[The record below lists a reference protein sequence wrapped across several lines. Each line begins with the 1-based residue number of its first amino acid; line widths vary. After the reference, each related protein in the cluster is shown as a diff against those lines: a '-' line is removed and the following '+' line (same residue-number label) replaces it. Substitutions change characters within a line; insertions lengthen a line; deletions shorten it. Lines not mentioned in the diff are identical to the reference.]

1 VLQLIPFNNAS
12 LVADRYVYLPIVG
25 LAFLLS
31 QLVELA
37 ALEMSKHSV
46 KTIEIKNVFFGLLVL
61 LLLIPSLQ
69 RITVWRNS
77 LTLFDD
83 VIQKNNHIG
92 IAYGNRAETKIKR
105 SDFAGALAD
114 CEQLVALRPDDGQA
128 FYEKGNTLLAMHRER
143 DAIRN
148 FTYSM
153 ELGFVKAT
161 VFYNRG
167 LAYYSLEIVDS
178 AVADFHTSRSLD
190 SAFADAPYS
199 IGYVSLH
206 SQGDALRAVAYFD
219 SALAIKPNYAEASYQ
234 KAAAEY
240 TLHAYGNTLEDLS
253 AAIDNQPSLK
263 NDTLVAEV
271 NRSVD
276 SVNALITAIKDVR
289 GKYPM
294 SVNSKMRLR
303 QMYLVL
309 GDTLRAN
316 AGIGSILAQNDGR
329 ARR

>member
-1 VLQLIPFNNAS
+1 
-12 LVADRYVYLPIVG
+12 
-25 LAFLLS
+25 
-31 QLVELA
+31 
-37 ALEMSKHSV
+37 M
-46 KTIEIKNVFFGLLVL
+46 
-61 LLLIPSLQ
+61 
-69 RITVWRNS
+69 
-77 LTLFDD
+77 
-83 VIQKNNHIG
+83 
-92 IAYGNRAETKIKR
+92 
-105 SDFAGALAD
+105 
-114 CEQLVALRPDDGQA
+114 
-128 FYEKGNTLLAMHRER
+128 
-143 DAIRN
+143 
-148 FTYSM
+148 
-153 ELGFVKAT
+153 
-161 VFYNRG
+161 
-167 LAYYSLEIVDS
+167 
-178 AVADFHTSRSLD
+178 ADFHTSRSLD

-276 SVNALITAIKDVR
+276 SVNALITALKDVR